1 MVNRRSTG
9 KVVELKA
16 QGARAR
22 LREAAEQRTLVR
34 LWRSGL
40 EAGSFTGYV
49 VAVGREFFLL
59 WTVGDYIGYDG
70 LYALRHRDITELEAP
85 DASHAFIEKAM
96 VLKQVV
102 PEFPAAWDLDSA
114 EGVVRSA
121 CAMRAVIA
129 VHVDTEGPS
138 EICFVGRL
146 LDHEPEGFMM
156 QEITPDAEW
165 LREGSFFGY
174 EEISAVAVASPYN
187 DALEMVAGQPPDD
200 VQPARDQGAKQ

>member
-1 MVNRRSTG
+1 MGTRRPMG

-16 QGARAR
+16 QGARVR
-22 LREAAEQRTLVR
+22 LREASEQRTLVR

-40 EAGSFTGYV
+40 EAGSFTGYIV
-49 VAVGREFFLL
+49 GVGREFFLL
-59 WTVGDYIGYDG
+59 WAVGDYIGFDG

-85 DASHAFIEKAM
+85 DASHGFIEKAM
-96 VLKQVV
+96 ALKDVR

-114 EGVVRSA
+114 ESVVRSA
-121 CAMRAVIA
+121 CAMRGVIA

-146 LDHEPEGFMM
+146 LEHEPEGFML

-174 EEISAVAVASPYN
+174 DEISAVAVLSPYN
-187 DALEMVAGQPPDD
+187 DALEMVAGEPPDD
-200 VQPARDQGAKQ
+200 VQPVRDQGAKQ